1 MEIWKSQNRYVMVL
15 EGWEFEDAT
24 LWNMN
29 STEAEIVRSGHGD
42 GSIISSEPCRAMSRT
57 TQVGEI
63 QFAVGC
69 NCL

>member
-1 MEIWKSQNRYVMVL
+1 MELWKSQNRYVMML

-57 TQVGEI
+57 TQVAKSG
-63 QFAVGC
+63 
-69 NCL
+69 LS